1 VIVDLPV
8 IVLIVRAVERNY
20 ADAVLGPGSRSIRVT
35 PGAIELTMASDVIRL
50 TQDDVRLIAVR
61 PIEPC
66 WSCYAVHALLQPGLT
81 APDGAAGT
89 WLPLFWAPGY
99 TTRVPRA
106 LVSALAGFSGH
117 RLEPRLAT
125 WLERQG
131 LAEFLADGTV
141 EVATIPA
148 TLGRRLLVGVPALL
162 VLAGLLALADW
173 RGWAVLAAVAAGV
186 LMLVCF
192 RRLRLRSA
200 RQKLPPGPWSLHV
213 RAGAIDISRAG
224 RSLRLTAEDIESIEF
239 HPVRRKSSRTA
250 VQARLRSE
258 AAARVGAPDGWIPLY
273 WQPDLSTGIPAEL
286 VISLAI
292 FASGRLSGSLRRKAA
307 RARNTKAPV
316 LRRTRAYRLFR

>member
-1 VIVDLPV
+1 
-8 IVLIVRAVERNY
+8 
-20 ADAVLGPGSRSIRVT
+20 
-35 PGAIELTMASDVIRL
+35 
-50 TQDDVRLIAVR
+50 
-61 PIEPC
+61 
-66 WSCYAVHALLQPGLT
+66 
-81 APDGAAGT
+81 
-89 WLPLFWAPGY
+89 
-99 TTRVPRA
+99 
-106 LVSALAGFSGH
+106 
-117 RLEPRLAT
+117 
-125 WLERQG
+125 
-131 LAEFLADGTV
+131 
-141 EVATIPA
+141 
-148 TLGRRLLVGVPALL
+148 
-162 VLAGLLALADW
+162 
-173 RGWAVLAAVAAGV
+173 
-186 LMLVCF
+186 
-192 RRLRLRSA
+192 
-200 RQKLPPGPWSLHV
+200 V